1 MYCKISKSAI
11 VVKKAPLF
19 VLYKVFKNVV
29 NVLNLQK
36 IITLLLI
43 MLEKPF
49 EILQWEIDVKSSI

>member
-49 EILQWEIDVKSSI
+49 EILQ